1 MVDGQ
6 RLYREP
12 VPGKENKFV
21 ITADEAW
28 FLPFEDNARAPWL
41 IEILR
46 VVADADLEDDQVV
59 ETLDRQLEEGS
70 IIMGYVSKETGK
82 VSVHLPDEPASKI
95 VRRRLDQVFG
105 EGTVYG

>member
-1 MVDGQ
+1 M
-6 RLYREP
+6 
-12 VPGKENKFV
+12 
-21 ITADEAW
+21 ITADAAW
-28 FLPFEDNARAPWL
+28 FLPFEDNAQAPWL

-59 ETLDRQLEEGS
+59 EALDRQLEEGF
-70 IIMGYVSKETGK
+70 IIMGYVSKETDK